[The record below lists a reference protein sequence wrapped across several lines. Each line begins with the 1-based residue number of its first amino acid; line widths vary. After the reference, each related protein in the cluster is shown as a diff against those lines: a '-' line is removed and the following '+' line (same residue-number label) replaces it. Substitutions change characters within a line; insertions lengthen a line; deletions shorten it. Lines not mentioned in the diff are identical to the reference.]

1 MAITEK
7 QAADRIKGIGSSDAA
22 AVLGLSPWMTKHD
35 LWMVKTGRAEGF
47 KGNAATKRGDFWE
60 SAIRDMVAEEL
71 GEKVVACPGP
81 FVRGVL
87 RANLDGQVGRYGKGQ
102 PIVECKSSMIRD
114 GWGEPGTNEVPPH
127 ILIQVTHQML
137 CAESSICYVAR
148 LDWNMWPD
156 IYPVE
161 FDRDLGD
168 LIEQACTEFWREHVE
183 ADVAPPMVSASD
195 ETIEAF
201 KNIQRRGG
209 SVVQIDPEL
218 CMEFVTAKA
227 KADEADAA
235 VKLARAKIMQAI
247 GDHESFTAPGFKCS
261 LSQVAGR
268 KSLDSAR
275 LKEEQPEI
283 YEQYQKQGASY
294 LTLRI
299 KKESD
304 KS

>member
-22 AVLGLSPWMTKHD
+22 AVFGLSPYTTKHD
-35 LWMVKTGRAEGF
+35 LWLVKTGRADGF
-47 KGNAATKRGDFWE
+47 KGNKATKRGDFWE

-81 FVRGVL
+81 FVKGIL
-87 RANLDGQVGRYGKGQ
+87 RANLDGQVGKFGKGN

-114 GWGEPGTNEVPPH
+114 GWGDPGSNVVPPH
-127 ILIQVTHQML
+127 VMIQVQHQMH
-137 CAESSICYVAR
+137 CAESQICYVAC
-148 LDWNMWPD
+148 LNWNMWPD

-161 FDRDLGD
+161 YDRDLGE
-168 LIEQACTEFWREHVE
+168 LIQQECERFWADHVT
-183 ADVAPPMVSASD
+183 ADNAPPLVRASD
-195 ETIEAF
+195 ATLAAYN
-201 KNIQRRGG
+201 NIARRGG
-209 SVVQIDPEL
+209 SVVEIDPEL
-218 CMEFVTAKA
+218 CAEFVSAKSRLDTA
-227 KADEADAA
+227 EEQ

-247 GDHESFTAPGFKCS
+247 GDHEAFSAPGFKCS

-268 KSLDSAR
+268 KSLDSTR

-304 KS
+304 K